1 MTKVFTHKEL
11 ELRVKELE
19 KEVTKLKQTEDA
31 LLTAEEQYRTIF
43 ESTGTATITGDE
55 NTTILMV
62 NSEFE
67 KLSGYSKQEI
77 ERKKSWSEFVIE
89 EDLEKIRDFHR
100 LRRIDPNAAPR
111 NHEFRFINKE
121 GEIRHIFATVAMIPG
136 TKIGV
141 SSFSDITDRKL
152 IEEER
157 AKLIEDL
164 QEAVAEVKTLS
175 GLLPICASCKK
186 IRDDKGYWTQI
197 ESYIRDHSE
206 AEFSHGICPE
216 CAKKLYP
223 EFYKGD

>member
-1 MTKVFTHKEL
+1 MAKIFTHKEL

-100 LRRIDPNAAPR
+100 LRRIDPSAAPR

>member
-1 MTKVFTHKEL
+1 L

-100 LRRIDPNAAPR
+100 LRRIDPSAAPR

>member
-1 MTKVFTHKEL
+1 MTKIFTHKEL

-19 KEVTKLKQTEDA
+19 KEVTKLKQTEEA
-31 LLTAEEQYRTIF
+31 LLKAEEQYRTVF

-67 KLSGYSKQEI
+67 KLSGYLKEEI

>member
-1 MTKVFTHKEL
+1 MTKIFTHKEL

-19 KEVTKLKQTEDA
+19 KEVTKLKQTEEA
-31 LLTAEEQYRTIF
+31 LLKAEEQYRTVF

-67 KLSGYSKQEI
+67 KLSGYLKEEI

-89 EDLEKIRDFHR
+89 EDLEKIKNFHR
-100 LRRIDPNAAPR
+100 LRRIDPSAAPR

-197 ESYIRDHSE
+197 ESYIKDHSE

>member
-1 MTKVFTHKEL
+1 MTEKPTYEEL
-11 ELRVKELE
+11 EFRGKELE
-19 KEVTKLKQTEDA
+19 KEVAKLKQNEEA
-31 LLTAEEQYRTIF
+31 HLIAEERYRTIF

-67 KLSGYSKQEI
+67 KLSGYSKKEI
-77 ERKKSWSEFVIE
+77 ERKKSWTEFVIE
-89 EDLEKIRDFHR
+89 QDLEKIKEFHR
-100 LRRIDPNAAPR
+100 LRRIDPSAAPR
-111 NHEFRFINKE
+111 NHEFRFINKQ
-121 GEIRHIFATVAMIPG
+121 GKIRHIFATVAMIPG
-136 TKIGV
+136 TKTGV
-141 SSFSDITDRKL
+141 SSFSDITNRKL

-157 AKLIEDL
+157 RKLIEDL
-164 QEAVAEVKTLS
+164 QEALAEVKALS

-206 AEFSHGICPE
+206 ADFSHGICPE

>member
-1 MTKVFTHKEL
+1 MAKIFTHKEL

-89 EDLEKIRDFHR
+89 EDLEKIKNFHR
-100 LRRIDPNAAPR
+100 LRRIDPSAAPR

-197 ESYIRDHSE
+197 ESYIKDHSE

>member
-1 MTKVFTHKEL
+1 MTKIFTHKEL

-100 LRRIDPNAAPR
+100 LRRIDPSAAPR

-157 AKLIEDL
+157 AKLIENL

-197 ESYIRDHSE
+197 ESYIKDHSE

>member
-1 MTKVFTHKEL
+1 MTKIFTHKEL

-19 KEVTKLKQTEDA
+19 KEVTKLKQTEEA
-31 LLTAEEQYRTIF
+31 LLKAEEQYRTVF

-89 EDLEKIRDFHR
+89 EDLEKIKNFHR
-100 LRRIDPNAAPR
+100 LRRIDPSAAPR

-136 TKIGV
+136 TKTGV

-197 ESYIRDHSE
+197 ESYIKDHSE